1 MKPKPTTSKKLE
13 KYILKLGFEKI
24 RQKGSHVF
32 YKHPDGR
39 FTTIPHHKSRI
50 LSPILIRIILKE
62 IKVSIEEYNKE
73 IDKN

>member
-73 IDKN
+73 IDKI